1 MEVEYEIT
9 HDDLYAFQWRAAFES
24 PRARRVRRLAYL
36 VWLLAIALFALV
48 PAIGADGFTL
58 SRISVTFILVSVL
71 VFFALQWCLER
82 WLMRRAI
89 RHILK
94 DERPDRGVLG
104 RHRVVLDED
113 GVRESTAVG
122 ESRTTWAGID
132 RVEEGPEYIYLYT
145 SPAAAHVIPRRAFGD
160 PMQADAFYQFAL
172 ARRAAA
178 G

>member
-1 MEVEYEIT
+1 MDVEYEIT
-9 HDDLYAFQWRAAFES
+9 LKDLYAFQWRAAFES
-24 PRARRVRRLAYL
+24 PRGRRVRRLAYL
-36 VWLLAIALFALV
+36 GWLLAIALFAIV

-58 SRISVTFILVSVL
+58 SRVSVTFMLMPLL
-71 VFFALQWCLER
+71 VFLILYWWLER

-89 RHILK
+89 RHLLK

-104 RHRVVLDED
+104 RHRMVLDED

-132 RVEEGPEYIYLYT
+132 RVEQSPEYIYIYT
-145 SPAAAHVIPRRAFGD
+145 SPAGAHVIPRRAFGD
-160 PMQADAFYQFAL
+160 PPKAEAFYQFAQ
-172 ARRAAA
+172 ARKAVA